1 MLIPT
6 REGTTMDLVSKFPSS
21 LNIATRGTK
30 SPHVNFGEGAI
41 SQAYP

>member
-6 REGTTMDLVSKFPSS
+6 RESTTTDLVSKCPSS

-30 SPHVNFGEGAI
+30 SPHVNFGEDAI
-41 SQAYP
+41 SRAYP